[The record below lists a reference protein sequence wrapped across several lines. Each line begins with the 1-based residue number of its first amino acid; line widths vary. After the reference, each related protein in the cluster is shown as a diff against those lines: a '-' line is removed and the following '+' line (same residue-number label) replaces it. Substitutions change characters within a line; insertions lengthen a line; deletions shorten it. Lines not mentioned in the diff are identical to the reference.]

1 MITYGYIV
9 NQKGKHND
17 DTAMEFLLMFP
28 LATSKNKA
36 WKNFIKTVGK
46 DRQYWNK
53 LNYIA
58 EKIKI
63 EVTFENK

>member
-1 MITYGYIV
+1 
-9 NQKGKHND
+9 
-17 DTAMEFLLMFP
+17 MFH

-36 WKNFIKTVGK
+36 LKNFIKTVGK

-63 EVTFENK
+63 EVTFEDK